1 MPNLM
6 PMNGIDLTGK
16 VALVTGSG
24 RGLGHMMA
32 SRLAAAGAIVA
43 IHDISRTAPAEFGE
57 YTDLD
62 GAATAAG
69 AKLGV
74 MGDVGNPEDVTRF
87 VGEVVSA
94 LGPIDILVNAAGGD
108 IAAAGGKPKPN
119 DALGVKLE
127 DIHAML
133 DRNLIGTILLCQAVG
148 NAMAE
153 RKEGAIVNIAS
164 SAAHIGRDDGVI
176 YAVAKAGIVEYT
188 RCLAYQLRPLN
199 VRVNAV
205 SPGPTRTA
213 RFDATRSLDPKMT
226 VTEGTLDRYGLPAE
240 VADGVVF
247 LCSPAARFISGQIL
261 RVDGGLQLFAA

>member
-1 MPNLM
+1 M
-6 PMNGIDLTGK
+6 
-16 VALVTGSG
+16 VTGSG
-24 RGLGHMMA
+24 RGLGHTMA
-32 SRLAAAGAIVA
+32 TRLAACGALVA

-57 YTDLD
+57 FTDLD
-62 GAATAAG
+62 SAAAAAG

-74 MGDVGNPEDVTRF
+74 VGDVSNQEDVERF
-87 VGEVVSA
+87 VSEVESA

-119 DALGVKLE
+119 DALGVPLV
-127 DIHAML
+127 DMHAML
-133 DRNLIGTILLCQAVG
+133 NRNLIGTILLCQRVG
-148 NAMAE
+148 NTMAE
-153 RKEGAIVNIAS
+153 RKSGAIVNIAS

-188 RCLAYQLRPLN
+188 RCLAYQLRPLC

-213 RFDATRSLDPKMT
+213 RFDATRPLDPAMT

-240 VADGVVF
+240 VADGVIF
-247 LCSPAARFISGQIL
+247 LCSPQARFISGQVL